1 MFESSIGLS
10 TGPSIGISTSL
21 ATNPFILPVRTRAL
35 YHPTSSPTPS
45 FSSPRP
51 RLSSR
56 PPLLQFIFQFAPRS
70 SQVCARRKF
79 AETAGTPW
87 RPHGGGTR
95 GKQSSSVLL
104 FYHEPPCHAPS
115 HSFFFIFLPYTCSL
129 LSSSVSSVSSLPG
142 YTGPQG
148 DLILA
153 QVPNPPIYT
162 HTHASLSTCPAAA
175 LPPLSVSF
183 SLPGGK
189 TVRPSS
195 PKLSI
200 SDGVYLQRDRP
211 THLECIFT
219 SVHTPSPSHS
229 FNIAHVCHKTNPCS
243 SLRGSGSLSG

>member
-1 MFESSIGLS
+1 MGSVLVLVSVSVHPLPPTDLFCQCVHEHYTILLLLLLLPFHLLVHVSPPVLHSCSSYF
-10 TGPSIGISTSL
+10 SL
-21 ATNPFILPVRTRAL
+21 LPGAHKSVPDGNL
-35 YHPTSSPTPS
+35 L
-45 FSSPRP
+45 
-51 RLSSR
+51 RLQE
-56 PPLLQFIFQFAPRS
+56 P
-70 SQVCARRKF
+70 
-79 AETAGTPW
+79 PW

-153 QVPNPPIYT
+153 QVPNPPIYTHTLT